1 MKGEVRILRP
11 LNCILVGC
19 VVIIAAF
26 IALPVSEVI
35 DMWLSVILAAI
46 AAGLISGAG
55 MAINDYVDIDTDTIA
70 HPDRPLPSGD
80 MTKEAVLKLSVA
92 LFLVSL
98 ILTAYVNLICF
109 GIALLAIILEVG
121 YALYLHK
128 SLLGKNIIVS
138 FAVALA
144 FIFGGSAV
152 NQVFSRELLILA
164 VLTFIANV
172 AREIIKDV
180 EDIAGDQHTTRK
192 TFPMVFGIK
201 WSNWYAS
208 LLLGLVI
215 VLSPSPFLLGIV
227 GTAYLPLCIVT
238 DMILLYAIL
247 MIKKS
252 TLAQKNI
259 RYAMMVALG
268 AFFVG
273 AVL

>member
-11 LNCILVGC
+11 LNSILAGC
-19 VVIIAAF
+19 VVIIAAL
-26 IALPVSEVI
+26 IVLPVSEVI
-35 DMWLSVILAAI
+35 DIWLSIGFAAI

-55 MAINDYVDIDTDTIA
+55 MAINDYVDIDTDTII
-70 HPDRPLPSGD
+70 HPDRPLPQGEL
-80 MTKEAVLKLSVA
+80 TKETVLKLSAA

-98 ILTAYVNLICF
+98 LLTAYVNPMCF
-109 GIALLAIILEVG
+109 GIALLAIILEVI

-138 FAVALA
+138 FVVSLT
-144 FIFGGSAV
+144 FIFGGAAV
-152 NQVFSRELLILA
+152 GHVWARELWILA
-164 VLTFIANV
+164 ILTFIANV

-180 EDIAGDQHTTRK
+180 EDIAGDKQTTRK
-192 TFPMVFGIK
+192 TFPMVFGVK

-208 LLLGLVI
+208 LLLGVVI
-215 VLSPSPFLLGIV
+215 ALSPTPFLLGIV
-227 GTAYLPLCIVT
+227 GSAYLPLCIIT
-238 DMILLYAIL
+238 DIILVYAIL
-247 MIKKS
+247 KISKP

>member
-1 MKGEVRILRP
+1 MTGEVRILRP
-11 LNCILVGC
+11 LNCILAGC
-19 VVIIAAF
+19 VVVIAAF
-26 IALPVSEVI
+26 IVLPAPELTG
-35 DMWLSVILAAI
+35 MWLSITLAAI
-46 AAGLISGAG
+46 SAGLISGAG
-55 MAINDYVDIDTDTIA
+55 MAINDYVDIDTDTII
-70 HPDRPLPSGD
+70 HPDRPLPQGD
-80 MTKEAVLKLSVA
+80 ITKERVLKVSVA

-98 ILTAYVNLICF
+98 MFTAYVNMICF
-109 GIALLAIILEVG
+109 GIALLAIALEIG

-138 FAVALA
+138 FVVALT

-152 NQVFSRELLILA
+152 DKVWARELWILA
-164 VLTFIANV
+164 ILTFIANV

-180 EDIAGDQHTTRK
+180 EDITGDQHTTRK

-215 VLSPSPFLLGIV
+215 ALSPAPFLLGIV
-227 GTAYLPLCIVT
+227 GAAYIPLCLIT
-238 DMILLYAIL
+238 DIILLYAIVR
-247 MIKKS
+247 IKKP

-268 AFFVG
+268 AFFAG

>member
-11 LNCILVGC
+11 LNCILAGC
-19 VVIIAAF
+19 VVIIAAL
-26 IALPVSEVI
+26 IVLPVSEFI
-35 DMWLSVILAAI
+35 DIWLSIVFAAI

-55 MAINDYVDIDTDTIA
+55 MAINDYVDIDTDTII
-70 HPDRPLPSGD
+70 HSDRPLPQGEI
-80 MTKEAVLKLSVA
+80 TKETVLKLSAA

-98 ILTAYVNLICF
+98 MLTAYVNPVCF
-109 GIALLAIILEVG
+109 GIALLAIILEVI

-138 FAVALA
+138 FVVSLT

-152 NQVFSRELLILA
+152 GHVWARELWILA
-164 VLTFIANV
+164 ILTFIANV

-180 EDIAGDQHTTRK
+180 EDIAGDQQTTRK

-215 VLSPSPFLLGIV
+215 ALSPAPFLLDIV
-227 GTAYLPLCIVT
+227 GIAYLPLCIIT
-238 DMILLYAIL
+238 DIILLYAIL
-247 MIKKS
+247 KIRKP

-268 AFFVG
+268 AFFAG

>member
-11 LNCILVGC
+11 VNSILAGC

-26 IALPVSEVI
+26 IVLPVSEFI
-35 DMWLSVILAAI
+35 ELWLSITLAAI
-46 AAGLISGAG
+46 SAGIISGVG
-55 MAINDYVDIDTDTIA
+55 MAINDYVDIDTDTIS
-70 HPDRPLPSGD
+70 HPDRPLPSGEI
-80 MTKEAVLKLSVA
+80 TKEAVLKLSVA

-98 ILTAYVNLICF
+98 ILTAFVNPICL
-109 GIALLAIILEVG
+109 GIAVLAIVLEVG
-121 YALYLHK
+121 YAQYLHK

-138 FAVALA
+138 FVVALT
-144 FIFGGSAV
+144 FIFGGAAV
-152 NQVFSRELLILA
+152 GHVWARELWILA
-164 VLTFIANV
+164 ILTFIANV

-180 EDIAGDQHTTRK
+180 EDIAGDQQTTRK

-215 VLSPSPFLLGIV
+215 VLSPTPFLLGIV
-227 GTAYLPLCIVT
+227 GIAYLPLCIVT
-238 DMILLYAIL
+238 DIILLYAIL
-247 MIKKS
+247 RISKP

-268 AFFVG
+268 AFFAG
-273 AVL
+273 ALI

>member
-11 LNCILVGC
+11 LNCILAGC

-26 IALPVSEVI
+26 IVLPVSEIMDV
-35 DMWLSVILAAI
+35 WLSIALAAI

-55 MAINDYVDIDTDTIA
+55 MAINDYVDIDTDAII
-70 HPDRPLPSGD
+70 HPERPLPSGSI
-80 MTKEAVLKLSVA
+80 TKEAVLKLSVS

-109 GIALLAIILEVG
+109 GIALLVIVLEVG

-144 FIFGGSAV
+144 FIFGGSVVGKVWA
-152 NQVFSRELLILA
+152 RELWILA
-164 VLTFIANV
+164 ILTFVANV

-180 EDIAGDQHTTRK
+180 EDIAGDQYTTRK

-215 VLSPSPFLLGIV
+215 ALSPVPFLLDIV

-238 DMILLYAIL
+238 DIILLYSIL
-247 MIKKS
+247 RIRKP

-268 AFFVG
+268 AFFAG